1 MKKWCHGK
9 PPANCCNDGARSR
22 VWRAAVAAL
31 AEGLMPFP
39 YVFEM
44 REMKK
49 KRPPSSLV
57 YSQARAKRRGE
68 RSVFLCVF
76 FTTSLSLAASG
87 PLAFVE
93 VNTVVF
99 GCEAYSL
106 RVKAGLCP
114 LPSQSQVVT
123 VAPQHWIGPH
133 PTWPWASESLHTYNW
148 GVRGADYY
156 L

>member
-1 MKKWCHGK
+1 
-9 PPANCCNDGARSR
+9 
-22 VWRAAVAAL
+22 
-31 AEGLMPFP
+31 MPFP

-99 GCEAYSL
+99 GCEAYRRLAACSCLLNLYMPNIVGRNVNLFNMCSL
-106 RVKAGLCP
+106 
-114 LPSQSQVVT
+114 
-123 VAPQHWIGPH
+123 
-133 PTWPWASESLHTYNW
+133 
-148 GVRGADYY
+148 
-156 L
+156 